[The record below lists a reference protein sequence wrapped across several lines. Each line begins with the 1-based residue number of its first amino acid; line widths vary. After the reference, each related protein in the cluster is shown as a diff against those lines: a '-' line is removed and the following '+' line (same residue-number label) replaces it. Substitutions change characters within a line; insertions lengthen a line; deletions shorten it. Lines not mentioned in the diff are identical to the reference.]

1 MKRAYTDIPEG
12 QVHYRTEGTG
22 FPLLLL
28 HQSVC
33 SSDEYSRV
41 IPFLSKDYH
50 VIAMDT
56 LGFGESDKPPRP
68 YKIPDYARSVVSFLD
83 ALGIDEANVVG
94 HHTGAS
100 IAVELAAAYPQRVH
114 KLVLSGCPFDIER
127 NCSMF
132 PSYAE
137 AFAWYAKAFK
147 PLEITADGA
156 YMQQVWEKLQ
166 LCTPEDRPDIRYEV
180 ALEYFKAGA
189 RGEEAHW
196 ASTFFDTRP
205 RLPLIKCPTLLLSG
219 RNDVLISVLEEV
231 KELIPGAKSLII
243 EGERTGIPILRE
255 SPQAFAEA
263 VLEFQGQPER

>member
-1 MKRAYTDIPEG
+1 MKRAYVDIPEG
-12 QVHYRTEGTG
+12 QVHYRTEGSG
-22 FPLLLL
+22 SPLLLL

-33 SSDEYSRV
+33 SSDEYTRM
-41 IPFLSKDYH
+41 IPFLSGDFW

-68 YKIPDYARSVVSFLD
+68 YTIPEYAQSVVSFLG
-83 ALGIDEANVVG
+83 ALGIESASVVG

-100 IAVELAAAYPQRVH
+100 IAVELAASNPELVH

-137 AFAWYAKAFK
+137 AFAWYSKAFA
-147 PLEITADGA
+147 PLEITAEGT
-156 YMQQVWEKLQ
+156 YMEQVWEKLQ
-166 LCTPEDRPDIRYEV
+166 LCTPQDRPDIRYEV
-180 ALEYFKAGA
+180 AVEYFEAGA

-196 ASTFFDTRP
+196 ASTFFDVRP
-205 RLPLIKCPTLLLSG
+205 RLPLIKCPTLVLSG
-219 RNDVLISVLEEV
+219 RNDVLVSIVDEV
-231 KELIPGAKSLII
+231 QALIPGSKSLII

-255 SPQAFAEA
+255 SPEEFAHA
-263 VLEFQGQPER
+263 VLGFLP